1 MRRINTGINPLWTI
15 LPLLVPTFEKYLF
28 ARTCSPFIGR
38 IPRIIA
44 SDKQTTLLTGYRGG
58 EGGSNNNE
66 RFMKLMVE
74 DGKTFL
80 DRILFK
86 AFNAVYS
93 QFSLFPFCLSV
104 FDRSHEI
111 SQCTS
116 KIIRGTECVNKGH
129 GVNGFIDEQINN
141 ALIKQLTRWWK

>member
-1 MRRINTGINPLWTI
+1 MLWSVFLI
-15 LPLLVPTFEKYLF
+15 VPTSKKYLF
-28 ARTCSPFIGR
+28 PRTRFLLAGYQELSR
-38 IPRIIA
+38 VTN
-44 SDKQTTLLTGYRGG
+44 KQLCQRQRRGG
-58 EGGSNNNE
+58 KRSDNNE
-66 RFMKLMVE
+66 RFMRLMIE
-74 DGKTFL
+74 SGKTFL
-80 DRILFK
+80 DGILFN

-104 FDRSHEI
+104 FDCSHEI

>member
-1 MRRINTGINPLWTI
+1 MI
-15 LPLLVPTFEKYLF
+15 E
-28 ARTCSPFIGR
+28 S
-38 IPRIIA
+38 
-44 SDKQTTLLTGYRGG
+44 
-58 EGGSNNNE
+58 
-66 RFMKLMVE
+66 
-74 DGKTFL
+74 GKTFL
-80 DRILFK
+80 DGILFN

-104 FDRSHEI
+104 FDCSHEI

-141 ALIKQLTRWWK
+141 ALIKQLTRWWKWKTGEQMNRNNVTGIIATTKNSKDYSSEARHRDDLTRESIVA